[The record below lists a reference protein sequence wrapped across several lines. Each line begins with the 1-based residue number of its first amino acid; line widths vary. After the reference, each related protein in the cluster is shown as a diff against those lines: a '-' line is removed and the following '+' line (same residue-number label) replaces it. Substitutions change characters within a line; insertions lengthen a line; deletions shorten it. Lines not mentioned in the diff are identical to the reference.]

1 MKKHDLLLTHGA
13 RQRTAGRAQHP
24 CNPVRKAPDIKGG
37 EVAVRS
43 DDPVDTLSVIKLPIL
58 VLAYRDVEAG
68 ALDLDE
74 RCLIAPEDLRNG
86 ALLHG
91 PK

>member
-1 MKKHDLLLTHGA
+1 
-13 RQRTAGRAQHP
+13 
-24 CNPVRKAPDIKGG
+24 
-37 EVAVRS
+37 VAVRS